1 MSEEAEKK
9 VQVSVPMSI
18 YIEAKTKLIKN
29 DKTWQDL
36 LLGKIKKY
44 VEPNKKMKK
53 KKKGKK

>member
-9 VQVSVPMSI
+9 VQVSVPMGI

-53 KKKGKK
+53 KKGKK